1 MDQNSN
7 FDTVISKGFTAS
19 EFVDLFTCKGKF

>member
-7 FDTVISKGFTAS
+7 FDTVTSKK
-19 EFVDLFTCKGKF
+19 FVPGDFADLFTCKGKF